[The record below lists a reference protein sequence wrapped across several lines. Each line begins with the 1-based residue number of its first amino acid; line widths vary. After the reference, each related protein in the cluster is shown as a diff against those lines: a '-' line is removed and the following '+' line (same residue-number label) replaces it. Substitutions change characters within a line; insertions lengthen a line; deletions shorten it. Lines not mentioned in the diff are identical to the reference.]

1 MSIKIIYG
9 RAGSGK
15 SQQCLEEI
23 KLNYLAGNKKIILIV
38 PEQFTFEAERA
49 LSGKLGLGGII
60 GAEVLSFRR
69 LAHRVMNEVGGVT
82 APLIHPAGKCMII
95 YRILDKLK
103 DELSIF
109 SKSAD
114 SKGFV
119 NTISTLITE
128 MKRYE
133 VNVQRLGKTIE
144 QLEDAYLKEKLTE
157 ISTIYTEFEKML
169 GERFR
174 DADDELTQLSKKI
187 GESEQCSG
195 ASIWI
200 DGFSG
205 FTPQEYSVIEQLLL
219 VASDV
224 TITLCTDVL
233 AEEGGIQDTDVFSSV
248 KYSYK
253 KLMRIANS
261 IGTVVKTPIN
271 ANSFNNGKLFRMK
284 DSDELIHLES
294 NFFSYPNKSFSDK
307 TEDIILFEAG
317 NIYTEVEQ
325 CAKYIIKQCRDNGRR
340 YKDISVVTRNLEG
353 YKNIIEAIFSEYEI
367 PFFIDS
373 KSDITNHP
381 LVRLVLSLLDIF
393 NNNWTYEDVFSYLK
407 AGLLSIP
414 SSDID
419 LIENYVLACGIR
431 GSRWYQA
438 EDWKM
443 SPELFSDK
451 NEGQDEEF
459 LLRINEI
466 RTAIIEPLV
475 EFRGR
480 TKGRNTAAAFCEA
493 IYVFLEK
500 TGVFIKITQLV
511 DFFNENGQRRL
522 ASEYQQVWNILMDVF
537 DQIVEVMG
545 EETVSTQRFTN
556 IFRIGL
562 AEYKI
567 STIPASVDQII
578 VGSAEHS
585 KSTNVTDVYIL
596 GVNDGVFPS
605 TGMGEGILN
614 DQDRNALLEKGL
626 ELASDTRAKAFDEQ
640 FLIYKTL
647 TAASKRLT
655 LSWPVADSQ
664 GKTLRPSTLISR
676 LKRIFRNITTKSNVA
691 KTTGSNVIN
700 TTDRIVAKTTDCNIT
715 NTTDCNA
722 TKTTDNNVT
731 KTTDNNVTNTT
742 DSTDSY
748 LDHIAAKNPAFRQLV
763 CQLRGLSG
771 GGEVDAFWKEVYA
784 WFLKHEDWKSQC
796 EMLTYALNYKNISN
810 AVSREKVLSL
820 YGINARSSVS
830 RIEKY
835 SVCPFA
841 YYVQF
846 GLKAKERKLFQLRA
860 PDVGSFMHAVI
871 EKFAAV
877 LKENEMTWRDFDR
890 DWCNEQVGLIVS
902 DVLSQMKMSSITS
915 SARYKALM
923 TRLRRVIA
931 RSIWMIAQH
940 IRMGSF
946 NPAGYEVDFGE
957 KSELPPVVIELNTGE
972 KVSFIGRI
980 DRVDTLETEEGT
992 YVRIV
997 DYKSGNK
1004 DFSLS
1009 DALNGLQLQLITYMD
1024 ALQEGAARKF
1034 KDPIIPGGMLYFRL
1048 DDPIV
1053 SAKSGTASSDIEL
1066 AIMKKLKMN
1075 GLLLGEVKLITEM
1088 DKSISG
1094 TSIIIPARINKDGQ
1108 LGKPSSTA
1116 SREQFSMLRK
1126 YTKRLLTDLF
1136 TEIMKGNVAIRPYR
1150 KNKQTGCDYCSYQAV
1165 CQFDPTM
1172 SENSYRQLFDKKDDE
1187 VWSIMKG
1194 TDNQNGR

>member
-1 MSIKIIYG
+1 
-9 RAGSGK
+9 
-15 SQQCLEEI
+15 
-23 KLNYLAGNKKIILIV
+23 
-38 PEQFTFEAERA
+38 
-49 LSGKLGLGGII
+49 
-60 GAEVLSFRR
+60 
-69 LAHRVMNEVGGVT
+69 
-82 APLIHPAGKCMII
+82 
-95 YRILDKLK
+95 
-103 DELSIF
+103 
-109 SKSAD
+109 
-114 SKGFV
+114 
-119 NTISTLITE
+119 
-128 MKRYE
+128 
-133 VNVQRLGKTIE
+133 
-144 QLEDAYLKEKLTE
+144 
-157 ISTIYTEFEKML
+157 
-169 GERFR
+169 
-174 DADDELTQLSKKI
+174 
-187 GESEQCSG
+187 
-195 ASIWI
+195 
-200 DGFSG
+200 
-205 FTPQEYSVIEQLLL
+205 
-219 VASDV
+219 
-224 TITLCTDVL
+224 
-233 AEEGGIQDTDVFSSV
+233 
-248 KYSYK
+248 
-253 KLMRIANS
+253 
-261 IGTVVKTPIN
+261 
-271 ANSFNNGKLFRMK
+271 
-284 DSDELIHLES
+284 
-294 NFFSYPNKSFSDK
+294 
-307 TEDIILFEAG
+307 
-317 NIYTEVEQ
+317 
-325 CAKYIIKQCRDNGRR
+325 
-340 YKDISVVTRNLEG
+340 
-353 YKNIIEAIFSEYEI
+353 
-367 PFFIDS
+367 
-373 KSDITNHP
+373 
-381 LVRLVLSLLDIF
+381 
-393 NNNWTYEDVFSYLK
+393 
-407 AGLLSIP
+407 
-414 SSDID
+414 
-419 LIENYVLACGIR
+419 
-431 GSRWYQA
+431 
-438 EDWKM
+438 M

-466 RTAIIEPLV
+466 RAAIIEPLV

-511 DFFNENGQRRL
+511 DYFNENGQRRL

-545 EETVSTQRFTN
+545 EETVSTQRFSN

-605 TGMGEGILN
+605 TGMDEGILN
-614 DQDRNALLEKGL
+614 DQDRNTLLEKGL

-640 FLIYKTL
+640 FLIYKAL

-676 LKRIFRNITTKSNVA
+676 IKRIFSNITTKSNVS
-691 KTTGSNVIN
+691 KNTDGNV
-700 TTDRIVAKTTDCNIT
+700 KTTDS
-715 NTTDCNA
+715 
-722 TKTTDNNVT
+722 
-731 KTTDNNVTNTT
+731 NVTNTAGHNAT
-742 DSTDSY
+742 ITTDSY
-748 LDHIAAKNPAFRQLV
+748 LDSITSKNPAFRQLV
-763 CQLRGLSG
+763 CQMRGLSDG
-771 GGEVDAFWKEVYA
+771 GAVDAFWKEVYA
-784 WFLKHEDWKSQC
+784 WFSKREDWRSQC
-796 EMLTYALNYKNISN
+796 ELLAYALNYKNISS
-810 AVSREKVLSL
+810 AVNREKVLSL
-820 YGINARSSVS
+820 YGTNARSSVS

-877 LKENEMTWRDFDR
+877 LQENEMTWRDFDR

-902 DVLSQMKMSSITS
+902 DVLSQIKMSSITS

-957 KSELPPVVIELNTGE
+957 KAELPPVVVELGTGE

-1004 DFSLS
+1004 EFSLS

-1024 ALQEGAARKF
+1024 ALQEGAANKF
-1034 KDPIIPGGMLYFRL
+1034 KGPIIPGGMLYFRL

-1053 SAKSGTASSDIEL
+1053 SAKSGTDSSDIEL

-1088 DKSISG
+1088 DNSISG

-1116 SREQFSMLRK
+1116 SREQFSMLRA

-1172 SENSYRQLFDKKDDE
+1172 SDNSYRQLFDKKDDE
-1187 VWSIMKG
+1187 VWSILKG
-1194 TDNQNGR
+1194 TDSVNGR

>member
-49 LSGKLGLGGII
+49 LSAKLEQGGII

-133 VNVQRLGKTIE
+133 VNLQRLEKTIE
-144 QLEDAYLKEKLTE
+144 QLEDAYLKQKLTE
-157 ISTIYTEFEKML
+157 ISTIYQEFEKML

-187 GESEQCSG
+187 GESEQCRGS
-195 ASIWI
+195 SIWI

-219 VASDV
+219 VANDV

-233 AEEGGIQDTDVFSSV
+233 VEEDGIQDTDVFSSV

-261 IGTVVKTPIN
+261 VGSVIKTPVN

-284 DSDELIHLES
+284 DSDELVHLES
-294 NFFSYPNKSFSDK
+294 NFFSYPNKSFSAK

-325 CAKYIIKQCRDNGRR
+325 CAKYIINQCRDNGRR
-340 YKDISVVTRNLEG
+340 YRDISVVTRNLEG
-353 YKNIIEAIFSEYEI
+353 YKNIVEAIFSEYEI

-381 LVRLVLSLLDIF
+381 LVRLVLSMLDIF

-466 RTAIIEPLV
+466 RAAIIEPLV

-511 DFFNENGQRRL
+511 DYFNEN
-522 ASEYQQVWNILMDVF
+522 V
-537 DQIVEVMG
+537 
-545 EETVSTQRFTN
+545 
-556 IFRIGL
+556 
-562 AEYKI
+562 
-567 STIPASVDQII
+567 
-578 VGSAEHS
+578 
-585 KSTNVTDVYIL
+585 
-596 GVNDGVFPS
+596 
-605 TGMGEGILN
+605 
-614 DQDRNALLEKGL
+614 
-626 ELASDTRAKAFDEQ
+626 
-640 FLIYKTL
+640 
-647 TAASKRLT
+647 
-655 LSWPVADSQ
+655 
-664 GKTLRPSTLISR
+664 
-676 LKRIFRNITTKSNVA
+676 
-691 KTTGSNVIN
+691 
-700 TTDRIVAKTTDCNIT
+700 
-715 NTTDCNA
+715 
-722 TKTTDNNVT
+722 
-731 KTTDNNVTNTT
+731 
-742 DSTDSY
+742 
-748 LDHIAAKNPAFRQLV
+748 
-763 CQLRGLSG
+763 
-771 GGEVDAFWKEVYA
+771 
-784 WFLKHEDWKSQC
+784 
-796 EMLTYALNYKNISN
+796 
-810 AVSREKVLSL
+810 
-820 YGINARSSVS
+820 
-830 RIEKY
+830 
-835 SVCPFA
+835 
-841 YYVQF
+841 
-846 GLKAKERKLFQLRA
+846 
-860 PDVGSFMHAVI
+860 
-871 EKFAAV
+871 
-877 LKENEMTWRDFDR
+877 
-890 DWCNEQVGLIVS
+890 
-902 DVLSQMKMSSITS
+902 
-915 SARYKALM
+915 
-923 TRLRRVIA
+923 
-931 RSIWMIAQH
+931 
-940 IRMGSF
+940 
-946 NPAGYEVDFGE
+946 
-957 KSELPPVVIELNTGE
+957 
-972 KVSFIGRI
+972 
-980 DRVDTLETEEGT
+980 
-992 YVRIV
+992 
-997 DYKSGNK
+997 
-1004 DFSLS
+1004 
-1009 DALNGLQLQLITYMD
+1009 
-1024 ALQEGAARKF
+1024 
-1034 KDPIIPGGMLYFRL
+1034 
-1048 DDPIV
+1048 
-1053 SAKSGTASSDIEL
+1053 
-1066 AIMKKLKMN
+1066 
-1075 GLLLGEVKLITEM
+1075 
-1088 DKSISG
+1088 
-1094 TSIIIPARINKDGQ
+1094 
-1108 LGKPSSTA
+1108 
-1116 SREQFSMLRK
+1116 
-1126 YTKRLLTDLF
+1126 
-1136 TEIMKGNVAIRPYR
+1136 
-1150 KNKQTGCDYCSYQAV
+1150 
-1165 CQFDPTM
+1165 
-1172 SENSYRQLFDKKDDE
+1172 
-1187 VWSIMKG
+1187 
-1194 TDNQNGR
+1194 

>member
-49 LSGKLGLGGII
+49 LSAKLEQGGII

-133 VNVQRLGKTIE
+133 VNLQLLEKTIE
-144 QLEDAYLKEKLTE
+144 QLEDAYLKQKLTE
-157 ISTIYTEFEKML
+157 ISTIYQEFEKML

-187 GESEQCSG
+187 VESEQCRG

-219 VASDV
+219 VANDI
-224 TITLCTDVL
+224 TLTLCTDVL
-233 AEEGGIQDTDVFSSV
+233 VEEDGIQDTDVFSSV

-261 IGTVVKTPIN
+261 VGSVIKTPVN

-294 NFFSYPNKSFSDK
+294 NFFSYPNKSFSAK

-325 CAKYIIKQCRDNGRR
+325 CAKYIINQCRDNGRR
-340 YKDISVVTRNLEG
+340 YRDISVVTRNLEG
-353 YKNIIEAIFSEYEI
+353 YKNIVEAIFSEYEI

-381 LVRLVLSLLDIF
+381 LVRLVLSMLDIF

-466 RTAIIEPLV
+466 RAAIIEPLV

-500 TGVFIKITQLV
+500 TGVYIKITQLV
-511 DFFNENGQRRL
+511 DYFNENGQRRL

-605 TGMGEGILN
+605 TGMDEGILN
-614 DQDRNALLEKGL
+614 DQDRNTLLEKGL

-640 FLIYKTL
+640 FLIYKAL

-676 LKRIFRNITTKSNVA
+676 LKRIFSNITTKSNVA
-691 KTTGSNVIN
+691 KNTDGNV
-700 TTDRIVAKTTDCNIT
+700 KTTDSNAT
-715 NTTDCNA
+715 NTAGHNA
-722 TKTTDNNVT
+722 TIT
-731 KTTDNNVTNTT
+731 
-742 DSTDSY
+742 TDSY
-748 LDHIAAKNPAFRQLV
+748 LDNIAAKNPAFRQLV
-763 CQLRGLSG
+763 CQLRGLSDG
-771 GGEVDAFWKEVYA
+771 DAVDAFWKEVYA
-784 WFLKHEDWKSQC
+784 WFLQRDDWRSQC
-796 EMLTYALNYKNISN
+796 EMLAYALNYKNISN
-810 AVSREKVLSL
+810 AVNREKVLSL
-820 YGINARSSVS
+820 YGTNARSSVS

-846 GLKAKERKLFQLRA
+846 GLKAKERKFFQLRA

-877 LKENEMTWRDFDR
+877 LIENEMTWRDFDR

-902 DVLSQMKMSSITS
+902 DVLSQIKMSSITS

-923 TRLRRVIA
+923 TRLKRVIA

-946 NPAGYEVDFGE
+946 YPAGYEVDFGE
-957 KSELPPVVIELNTGE
+957 KAELPPVVVELGTGE

-1024 ALQEGAARKF
+1024 ALQEGAANKF
-1034 KDPIIPGGMLYFRL
+1034 KGPIIPGGMLYFRL

-1053 SAKSGTASSDIEL
+1053 SAKSGTDSSDIEL

-1088 DKSISG
+1088 DNSISG

-1116 SREQFSMLRK
+1116 SREQFSMLRA

-1172 SENSYRQLFDKKDDE
+1172 SDNSYRQLFDKKDDE

-1194 TDNQNGR
+1194 TDSVNGR